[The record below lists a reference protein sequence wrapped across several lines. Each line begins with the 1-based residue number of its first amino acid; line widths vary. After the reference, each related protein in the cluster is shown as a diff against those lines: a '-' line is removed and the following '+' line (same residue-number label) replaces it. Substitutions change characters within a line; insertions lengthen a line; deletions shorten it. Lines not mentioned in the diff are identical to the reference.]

1 MAVTKEQVEE
11 IQEVVA
17 KLRKEI
23 DEVAKVK
30 GNVNKTTEKMEN
42 LQDAI
47 DKMEEKMGTVNSLDE
62 KIKEQENIIANLEEF
77 KKKATDF
84 AGFETKEKE
93 EKAKKEMEA
102 ERTAFF
108 EYARKGDKNV
118 GADYRKDLSSLSDS
132 EGGYTVPEDY
142 RQQLIS
148 KLPDES
154 VMRGLVTVANTSRDE
169 VKVPSLDGTFA
180 WTWGDGTSLPAPN
193 SEDPYGMISIPVKY
207 GNALIKMTQV
217 LLEDSA
223 FNIEG
228 HIVDEFTRS
237 AGLEEDDV
245 IIGGNGNDEPEGILT
260 NADIQSNYTIIS
272 AASGAVDA
280 DDMIDLAYDLKQ
292 QYARNGKL
300 LVRRKFV
307 RELRKLKDNNG
318 QYLWEPSLKEGEPA
332 TFDGYPIYQPTSSEL
347 NDEIAGGNIMAIFG
361 DFRYY
366 WIVDRIDMTM
376 QRLDEKYAPLIGLYF
391 RIRRGGKVV
400 VPEAFRVLKV
410 KA

>member
-23 DEVAKVK
+23 DGVAEVK

-180 WTWGDGTSLPAPN
+180 W
-193 SEDPYGMISIPVKY
+193 
-207 GNALIKMTQV
+207 
-217 LLEDSA
+217 
-223 FNIEG
+223 
-228 HIVDEFTRS
+228 
-237 AGLEEDDV
+237 
-245 IIGGNGNDEPEGILT
+245 
-260 NADIQSNYTIIS
+260 
-272 AASGAVDA
+272 
-280 DDMIDLAYDLKQ
+280 
-292 QYARNGKL
+292 
-300 LVRRKFV
+300 
-307 RELRKLKDNNG
+307 
-318 QYLWEPSLKEGEPA
+318 
-332 TFDGYPIYQPTSSEL
+332 
-347 NDEIAGGNIMAIFG
+347 
-361 DFRYY
+361 
-366 WIVDRIDMTM
+366 
-376 QRLDEKYAPLIGLYF
+376 
-391 RIRRGGKVV
+391 
-400 VPEAFRVLKV
+400 
-410 KA
+410 